1 MLTCSLKFRLNR
13 RNKKDPKRLVEP
25 EAVTSA
31 EDQGQL
37 LRLSCQDLKGT
48 KKYEPVGLRDLESL
62 MMESESSSDEE
73 IVQILGIKKKR
84 KHAKLS
90 RGLAANDGAV
100 GGTDGNLIDPVPLKK
115 VRFKE
120 PSQHGERP

>member
-1 MLTCSLKFRLNR
+1 
-13 RNKKDPKRLVEP
+13 
-25 EAVTSA
+25 
-31 EDQGQL
+31 
-37 LRLSCQDLKGT
+37 
-48 KKYEPVGLRDLESL
+48 

-84 KHAKLS
+84 KHGKLS

-100 GGTDGNLIDPVPLKK
+100 GGTDGLAGSANLVDPVPIKK